1 MKLTKEQVET
11 ISKAVLASLKEKELL
26 IFKADEPRVL
36 ERITEAILADLRAE
50 DALDREVEEMI
61 NSHSAGLGG
70 QTIDHRKMFNMI
82 KSKLVR
88 ERGLVI

>member
-1 MKLTKEQVET
+1 M
-11 ISKAVLASLKEKELL
+11 LASLKAKELL
-26 IFKADEPRVL
+26 IFKAGEPRVL

-82 KSKLVR
+82 KNKLVR
-88 ERGLVI
+88 ERGIIL

>member
-1 MKLTKEQVET
+1 MKLTTEQVEK
-11 ISKAVLASLKEKELL
+11 ISKAVLASLKDKGLL
-26 IFKADEPRVL
+26 VFKADEHRVL
-36 ERITEAILADLRAE
+36 ERIAEAILADLRAE

-61 NSHSAGLGG
+61 SSHSDGLGG
-70 QTIDHRKMFNMI
+70 ATIDHRKMFNMI

>member
-11 ISKAVLASLKEKELL
+11 ISRAVLASLKEKELL
-26 IFKADEPRVL
+26 VFKAAEPLVL

-50 DALDREVEEMI
+50 EALDREVEEMI
-61 NSHSAGLGG
+61 SSHAADLGG

-82 KSKLVR
+82 KNKLVR